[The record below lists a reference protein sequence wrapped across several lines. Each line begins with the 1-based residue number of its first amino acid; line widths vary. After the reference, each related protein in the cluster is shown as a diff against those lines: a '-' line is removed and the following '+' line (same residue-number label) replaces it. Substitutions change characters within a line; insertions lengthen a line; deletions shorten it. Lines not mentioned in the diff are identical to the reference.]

1 MSNFFIIHLIAF
13 FFFLLSDPFFRL
25 ILFFNFIIQYWIDR
39 ELGFI
44 MFFDV
49 MISVLWP
56 KLWIWNVNPDCH
68 WVVLIYIYLLLHR
81 FCHSFIRDST
91 SSSSSFLS
99 MRIVQLYDPCRSCH
113 ANSDW
118 FRAFISFYFNF
129 KFNLHSLSV
138 FFFFALD
145 PFLKLILFF
154 FLILLFNIRLLK
166 FEFHNFFLCGDSG
179 LIIQVECIKC

>member
-68 WVVLIYIYLLLHR
+68 WVVLIYIYISLLLHR

-118 FRAFISFYFNF
+118 FGAFISFYFNF

-138 FFFFALD
+138 FFFCFGYFFEID
-145 PFLKLILFF
+145 FVFF
-154 FLILLFNIRLLK
+154 F
-166 FEFHNFFLCGDSG
+166 NF
-179 LIIQVECIKC
+179 II